1 MIDADKT
8 RTRIARAVALAGPR
22 PWLLGYDAN
31 GIQELVTAS
40 SRPIAMFGA
49 SATIALFDES
59 SQRDST
65 IFAGG
70 GRGVELVASEE
81 AARARAGELAFAF
94 RKETWGGVMATA
106 CVPYDPAAP
115 AQSLRWLRRKLE
127 IQKDAALPPGGA
139 IPTTKNDICA
149 DCGTYLARHKSTR
162 PDWQG
167 EMVCDRCDAM
177 ANAGRDRSRHI
188 DERIQSLVDLSPT
201 TGPIAAVSVDG
212 NDLGDFF
219 DKLESLEQMAI
230 ASEAISLVFERGN
243 EAARLKL
250 QHPKVSL
257 ATGGDDIRLFL
268 AWDDLLRYVSAL
280 VPAIEREADAL
291 ARQGPPFDRLAG
303 LGIGIGAVVADAR
316 LPASRLMTVAHELE
330 RKAKRLCRPSSPGKS
345 QGPRVRSAFDFAV
358 LTAGDAS
365 YRATEEKADGKP
377 NDDLRPIDMAA
388 ESWSRL
394 LHAVEALARIPTA
407 QRAILAEIATLGE
420 EEGSNLLRYQVARSK
435 KDEKWRAWYA
445 ACGVDWRDPDAV
457 WRHRPR
463 PVHLDLV
470 RLLPRE
476 SA

>member
-1 MIDADKT
+1 MIDADDT
-8 RTRIARAVALAGPR
+8 RSRVARAVALAGPR

-49 SATIALFDES
+49 SATIARFDEAS
-59 SQRDST
+59 RRDST

-81 AARARAGELAFAF
+81 AARARAAQLADAF
-94 RKETWGGVMATA
+94 RKETLGGVMATA
-106 CVPYDPAAP
+106 CIPFDPNAP

-127 IQKDAALPPGGA
+127 IQKDQARPPAGT
-139 IPTTKNDICA
+139 IPTTKNDICS
-149 DCGTYLARHKSTR
+149 DCGTYLARHKSAR

-177 ANAGRDRSRHI
+177 ADAGRHRSRQI
-188 DERIQSLVDLSPT
+188 DERIKSLVHLSPKI
-201 TGPIAAVSVDG
+201 GRIAAVSVDG

-230 ASEAISLVFERGN
+230 ASEAIGRIFLRAN
-243 EAARLKL
+243 EEALQKL
-250 QHPKVSL
+250 HHEKVSL

-268 AWDDLLRYVSAL
+268 AWDDLLGYVGAL

-291 ARQGPPFDRLAG
+291 SRRGPPFDCLAG
-303 LGIGIGAVVADAR
+303 IGIGIGAVVADAR
-316 LPASRLMTVAHELE
+316 LPASSLMTYAHELE
-330 RKAKRLCRPSSPGKS
+330 RKAKRLCRPSRPGKTN
-345 QGPRVRSAFDFAV
+345 GLRVRSAFDFAV
-358 LTAGDAS
+358 LTTGDAS
-365 YRATEEKADGKP
+365 FRETDDQLG
-377 NDDLRPIDMAA
+377 DDLRPINMAP
-388 ESWSRL
+388 ESWSGL
-394 LHAVEALARIPTA
+394 LRSVEALAQIPPA
-407 QRAILAEIATLGE
+407 QRAILAEIRSLTA

-435 KDEKWRAWYA
+435 KEEKWRAWYK

-463 PVHLDLV
+463 AVHLDLL
-470 RLLPRE
+470 RLLPRQT
-476 SA
+476 S